1 MKYDSMRDR
10 LLAWCAYADRG
21 GLDRPV
27 DAIPFDLM
35 RIDGER
41 AGSQAGQGDMVGL
54 LLAIVSASDAATGRQ
69 AVAAVC
75 DDGPAVELELGDK
88 ATADAVTLAHLFSM
102 WAKGDATPLSPHLT
116 LRKALVTGEGGWNMT
131 EDGKSFLRGGAD

>member
-1 MKYDSMRDR
+1 MKYDDMRDR
-10 LLAWCAYADRG
+10 LLAWCDYVGEG
-21 GLDRPV
+21 GLDRPM

-41 AGSQAGQGDMVGL
+41 SGSQGGQGDMVGL
-54 LLAIVSASDAATGRQ
+54 LLAIVSVSNVATGRR

-75 DDGPAVELELGDK
+75 GGPAVELELELDDK
-88 ATADAVTLAHLFSM
+88 ATADAVVLAHLFSM
-102 WAKGDATPLSPHLT
+102 WAKGTATPLSPHLT

-131 EDGKSFLRGGAD
+131 EDGKKSLRGGV